1 MEELAGSRDTLANGS
16 EVNSRGGCT
25 RWKWQ
30 LGDGVEGG
38 CALPSTVKFT
48 LEIELNH
55 FHIAQGHADV
65 AMSHHSHKCRQAD
78 AQAHHLCREGVP

>member
-1 MEELAGSRDTLANGS
+1 VSSGDTLANGG
-16 EVNSRGGCT
+16 EVDPRRGCPRG
-25 RWKWQ
+25 KWE

-38 CALPSTVKFT
+38 RALPSAVKFT

-65 AMSHHSHKCRQAD
+65 SVSHHLHKRRQAD
-78 AQAHHLCREGVP
+78 AQANHLCREGVA